1 LLEDIVLN
9 LYRVGVI
16 RFGDFI
22 LASGR
27 RSQYYFDFRIL
38 PSHPELYSK
47 VINLWL
53 DTLRSYDLRFDGV
66 VGIASAG
73 IVHAAVL
80 GFLMRKPVGY
90 VRAERKDHGTSKL
103 VEGDLKGLKVIV
115 VDDVV
120 TTGGTLTRAYNILK
134 EEGIDVVAFSVILDR
149 EEGATES
156 LKSLGIPLIP
166 LMRTS
171 QVFRILKDLNVI
183 SDELYNTLTKHL
195 GSPK

>member
-1 LLEDIVLN
+1 MLEDIVLN

-27 RSQYYFDFRIL
+27 RSQYYFDFRVL
-38 PSHPELYSK
+38 PSYPELYSK

-53 DTLRSYDLRFDGV
+53 DTLRNYNLGFEGV

-80 GFLMRKPVGY
+80 GFLMRKPIGY
-90 VRAERKDHGTSKL
+90 VRTERKDHGTSKL
-103 VEGDLKGLKVIV
+103 VEGNVKGLKVIV

-120 TTGGTLTRAYNILK
+120 TTGGTLVRAYNILK
-134 EEGIDVVAFSVILDR
+134 EEGVEVVAFTVILDR
-149 EEGATES
+149 EEGAVEN
-156 LKSLGIPLIP
+156 LKYLGIPLIP
-166 LMRTS
+166 LMKTS
-171 QVFRILKDLNVI
+171 QVFRILKDLNVV
-183 SDELYNTLTKHL
+183 SDELYNSLIKYL
-195 GSPK
+195 GSSK